1 MPVSKY
7 VDELRKD
14 IIKFTAHAAQF
25 IENATGA
32 VNIGQDVKMCE
43 CDFLKK
49 WWADL
54 RGYVTPVLT
63 GREYGDD
70 DDDDGDATHDDDMVA
85 ASSSLPSSSD
95 APAPSTVHA
104 LADENELCVGLPARK
119 NFDLEENEVPED
131 FPKKTD

>member
-49 WWADL
+49 WWAEL
-54 RGYVTPVLT
+54 KGYVTPLLPRAT
-63 GREYGDD
+63 LGDD
-70 DDDDGDATHDDDMVA
+70 DDDDDDDDDGGDATLDDDGVA
-85 ASSSLPSSSD
+85 AS
-95 APAPSTVHA
+95 APSTVHA

-119 NFDLEENEVPED
+119 KLRLRG
-131 FPKKTD
+131 KRGA